1 MVGTI
6 CPMVHGAHTKRD
18 GNNVLMIYT
27 AGSLMGAALTGAVAG
42 AFGSLVFGRFDRHR
56 TIALSVM
63 AFLCILYLL
72 DELGVV
78 QLPHLQSHKR
88 VPASW
93 RLWRHYRAAG
103 LYGLVLGVGVGT
115 PIPLS
120 VFYIALAW
128 CIVIGDPVISALAF
142 LGFGVGRALPIV
154 LLSRVQ
160 IVGGPSNLMDS
171 VCWKLPLIRLV
182 NKCAL
187 TFSASVLLCNSI
199 RS

>member
-1 MVGTI
+1 MI
-6 CPMVHGAHTKRD
+6 ACAKD
-18 GNNVLMIYT
+18 G
-27 AGSLMGAALTGAVAG
+27 GRS
-42 AFGSLVFGRFDRHR
+42 FGSLVFGRFDRHR

-128 CIVIGDPVISALAF
+128 CIVIGDPVISALTQSILAKAF
-142 LGFGVGRALPIV
+142 RGELVPTEAELARREGRDYEPASM
-154 LLSRVQ
+154 LLERIKREPEATNRSRPKGKRTEPRSWQ
-160 IVGGPSNLMDS
+160 LRKDRCES
-171 VCWKLPLIRLV
+171 VYC
-182 NKCAL
+182 
-187 TFSASVLLCNSI
+187 
-199 RS
+199 